1 MLHSRCSAA
10 RRPMDNVAFY
20 VVTRELSK
28 TGRRCRAARQWRN
41 NGVGRMGKVQG
52 APSAGAPEFQAKKF
66 KIIFPL

>member
-20 VVTRELSK
+20 VEHVNY
-28 TGRRCRAARQWRN
+28 RRKLGGVAGLRVQRQWRN

-52 APSAGAPEFQAKKF
+52 PPSSRQKNSK
-66 KIIFPL
+66 